1 MSIYCFSRIIYHLD
15 ELEHLLLFF
24 FFIYLF
30 IFSLSTW
37 SQLLFW
43 VISNTSAGDPIGFEL
58 EGEGELGAE
67 GGKMTEEENAL

>member
-24 FFIYLF
+24 FSLFIYLF
-30 IFSLSTW
+30 FPSQPGPSSCFGLFLIFLPGIR
-37 SQLLFW
+37 
-43 VISNTSAGDPIGFEL
+43 VGG
-58 EGEGELGAE
+58 GEGELGDE